1 MYVTSTK
8 GLAGI
13 RDAVWGLLANE
24 SIHHSWD
31 VVCRRLLDKPL
42 LFWEDLMQQLFLDRL
57 QVRWEVHGQLPAGQS
72 CPVPPFDYLGRFP
85 PLPIS
90 TFFPCQLMPWVTLLN
105 NEL

>member
-24 SIHHSWD
+24 LAHHSWD

-57 QVRWEVHGQLPAGQS
+57 QVRWEVHRPALD
-72 CPVPPFDYLGRFP
+72 CLGRFS
-85 PLPIS
+85 PLPIRA
-90 TFFPCQLMPWVTLLN
+90 FLPCRLIPKVTVLN
-105 NEL
+105 NEPYK

>member
-24 SIHHSWD
+24 LTHRSWD

-57 QVRWEVHGQLPAGQS
+57 QVRWEVHRPAARCHLWTVWVYS
-72 CPVPPFDYLGRFP
+72 CHFL
-85 PLPIS
+85 
-90 TFFPCQLMPWVTLLN
+90 
-105 NEL
+105 